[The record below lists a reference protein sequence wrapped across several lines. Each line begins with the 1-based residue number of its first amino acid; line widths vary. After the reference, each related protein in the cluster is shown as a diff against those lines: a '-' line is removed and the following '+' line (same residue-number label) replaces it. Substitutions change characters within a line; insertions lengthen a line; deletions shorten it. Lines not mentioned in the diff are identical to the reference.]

1 MAIIHEKKDLL
12 RMNTFQNEL
21 SLHLA
26 LVQIFMVK
34 CGEWGGIMFIFLLI
48 DFKSKKKLRKRE
60 NLNKKTPDRPAP
72 KGSHV

>member
-12 RMNTFQNEL
+12 RMNTCQNEL

-34 CGEWGGIMFIFLLI
+34 CGEWSGIMFIFLLI
-48 DFKSKKKLRKRE
+48 DFKSKEKTVDEKKERE
-60 NLNKKTPDRPAP
+60 CK
-72 KGSHV
+72 